1 MKSIKTE
8 AAKLIEKMHNLPD
21 FEWIPALKKQFPG
34 AGIHLVG
41 GQVRDLLIGRP
52 SDDFDFVI
60 THVSAKEMEDFLTKH
75 GAVNLVGKSFGVFIF
90 RPTIHSLSDDIEIA
104 LPRTDKS
111 FNTGGYRDFEIQTDP
126 ELPLEKDLERR
137 DFTINSMAMNIET
150 GEITDPFNGQEDIKS
165 GTIRAVG
172 NPEIRFQEDYTRM
185 MRAVRFGAQL
195 NFEIETATKD
205 AIKKLSA
212 HINEMAIERIQ
223 TELSKIML
231 SKNVEHGMILMKDTG
246 LLKEILPEIAEGVDV
261 DQSKSHIYPVFEHL
275 VKAAD
280 HASKRGYELDII
292 LGALFHDCGKPR
304 TKEHHPDGE
313 ITFYQHEYVGEDMA
327 RKALNRLKYPKETVK
342 KATHLVRHHMF
353 YYNQGEVSDAGV
365 RRLIAKVGSDNIDDL
380 IRLRI
385 ADRLGMGR
393 PKAKPFKITDLE
405 RRVKLLQT
413 APLSVTMLAID
424 GNDVMKELDI
434 QPSIRIKYLLN
445 AILSEVLDE
454 PKLNNK
460 ETLLKRLHELNKLT
474 DEELKRMS
482 PDYEELEKERKKDV
496 LKGFKGVD

>member
-1 MKSIKTE
+1 MKTVKIE

-21 FEWIPALKKQFPG
+21 FEWIPALKKQFPE

-60 THVSAKEMEDFLTKH
+60 THVSASDMENFLTKH

-137 DFTINSMAMNIET
+137 DFTINAMAMNIET
-150 GEITDPFNGQEDIKS
+150 GEITDPFNGQADIKS

-172 NPEIRFQEDYTRM
+172 NPEVRFQEDYTRM
-185 MRAVRFGAQL
+185 MRAIRFAAQL
-195 NFEIETATKD
+195 NFAIEPGTRT
-205 AIKKLSA
+205 AIKKLA
-212 HINEMAIERIQ
+212 KHINEMAIERIQ
-223 TELSKIML
+223 TELSKILL
-231 SKNVEHGMILMKDTG
+231 SKNVEHGMILMKDTE
-246 LLKEILPEIAEGVDV
+246 LLKQILPEIAEGIDV
-261 DQSKSHIYPVFEHL
+261 AQSKSHIYPVFEHL

-280 HASKRGYELDII
+280 HASKRGYDLGIV

-313 ITFYQHEYVGEDMA
+313 ITFYQHEYVGEDMTK
-327 RKALNRLKYPKETVK
+327 KALNRLKYPKETVK
-342 KATHLVRHHMF
+342 KAAHLVRHHMF

-434 QPSIRIKYLLN
+434 KPSIRIKYLLN

-460 ETLLKRLHELNKLT
+460 ETLLKRLHELNKLKD
-474 DEELKRMS
+474 DELQRMA
-482 PDYEELEKERKKDV
+482 PDYDELEKERKKDV